1 MIFSFVLLFLS
12 DLLVLAIS
20 LTSRYNEPMKFYVV
34 AGEKS
39 GDKQGALL
47 MEQLRLHQPEI
58 EFEGLGGERMHA
70 LSPSIENWTEQAA
83 VIGFIEV
90 FKHLRYF
97 KSHLDRMTERIVQEK
112 PDALIL
118 IDYPG
123 FNQRL
128 AQRVHD
134 RCPETKIIWFI
145 APMVWAWHKGRI
157 PKLAAMLDL
166 MLCTFPFEKKLF
178 EDAGLHTEFVGHP
191 LVDDILAQRDLSK
204 RESRLIGL
212 FPGSRRREVE
222 RIFPVFLDIIK
233 LAQEKR
239 PEWRF
244 VCSASSAKMEALM
257 ERMREDSGLAADCV
271 NITPERYHE
280 LMDRSQAALVT
291 SGTATLEAA
300 LHQLPF
306 ALVYKVPALTYLMAK
321 LLLKIRFIGMVNI
334 LVDRAV
340 TRELIQHD
348 FTPERCLVALDEL
361 LDEQTRSRVMDEMQ
375 ESIDLLGQGGAAA
388 KAASAVMSL
397 FPQKD

>member
-1 MIFSFVLLFLS
+1 
-12 DLLVLAIS
+12 
-20 LTSRYNEPMKFYVV
+20 MKFYVV

-47 MEQLRLHQPEI
+47 MEQLRLRQPEI
-58 EFEGLGGERMHA
+58 EFHGLGGERMNA

-90 FKHLRYF
+90 FKHIRYF
-97 KSHLDRMTERIVQEK
+97 KSHLDRMTERIVAEK

-178 EDAGLHTEFVGHP
+178 EDAGLRTEFVGHP
-191 LVDDILAQRDLSK
+191 LVDDIIAQRDLSH
-204 RESRLIGL
+204 REEKLIGL

-222 RIFPVFLDIIK
+222 RIFPLFLDIIK
-233 LAQEKR
+233 EAQQQR

-244 VCSASSAKMEALM
+244 VCSASSPKMEKLM
-257 ERMREDSGLAADCV
+257 ELMREKSGLTAAIV
-271 NITPERYHE
+271 NITPEKYHE

-334 LVDRAV
+334 LVDRMV

-348 FTPERCLVALDEL
+348 FTVEKSLDALDEL
-361 LDEQTRSRVMDEMQ
+361 MNAEGRERVMREMQ
-375 ESIDLLGQGGAAA
+375 ESVGLLGQGGAAA
-388 KAASAVMSL
+388 KAADAVMSL
-397 FPQKD
+397 FP